1 VLVTVGMVVGVMVLF
16 MGFVIPFSG
25 WGERVIIGLFGGLFL
40 VALVKGF
47 LHVRAGRVAL
57 HREWMIRAF
66 AIGLS
71 IATMRLIFVPA
82 LIIVATPTDAQ
93 IAVLSNASFAAAF
106 VLHTSVAELWIRATR
121 RSVSGADVEVK
132 AA

>member
-1 VLVTVGMVVGVMVLF
+1 
-16 MGFVIPFSG
+16 
-25 WGERVIIGLFGGLFL
+25 VIIGLFGSLFL
-40 VALVKGF
+40 FALVKGF

-82 LIIVATPTDAQ
+82 LIMASTPAQ
-93 IAVLSNASFAAAF
+93 ITALAVSSFAAAF
-106 VLHTSVAELWIRATR
+106 VLHTAVAEPWIRATR
-121 RSVSGADVEVK
+121 RSGVPRAGGVK